1 MRCAIAIAS
10 SMSVNS
16 SKRTVNSSPPKRA
29 TVSPGRKHVSR
40 RRAIDREEFCLRYQP
55 IVSLADGRVMGF
67 EALLRWQH
75 PERGFISPL
84 DFIPVAEETGLIV
97 AIGRW
102 VLTQACQQMRAWQEQ
117 QQLPAHFTISINLSS
132 KQFAQPNFIEQMAG
146 SLRDA
151 GLEPNR
157 LKLEIT
163 ESMVIE
169 NIDTTAEMLT
179 QLRALGVEL
188 SIDDFGTGYSSLS
201 YLHRFPIN
209 TLKIDRSFISQMH
222 STENAEIVRTIITL
236 ARSLEMDVVAEG
248 VETAE
253 QLEQLRALGCDYAQ
267 GYIFSRPLEAGDA
280 TRLITHT
287 QTILLNELLT
297 VDPQQK
303 QPALSA

>member
-1 MRCAIAIAS
+1 MR
-10 SMSVNS
+10 V
-16 SKRTVNSSPPKRA
+16 
-29 TVSPGRKHVSR
+29 
-40 RRAIDREEFCLRYQP
+40 
-55 IVSLADGRVMGF
+55 
-67 EALLRWQH
+67 
-75 PERGFISPL
+75 
-84 DFIPVAEETGLIV
+84 
-97 AIGRW
+97 
-102 VLTQACQQMRAWQEQ
+102 WQEQ
-117 QQLPAHFTISINLSS
+117 LNLPPHFNVSINLSS
-132 KQFAQPNFIEQMAG
+132 KQFAQPNFVEQVD
-146 SLRDA
+146 SILRAA
-151 GLEPNR
+151 GLDPNR

-222 STENAEIVRTIITL
+222 SMENAEIVRTIITL

-248 VETAE
+248 VETPD
-253 QLEQLRALGCDYAQ
+253 QLDQLRALGCDYAQ
-267 GYIFSRPLEAGDA
+267 GYIFSRPLVAEDA